1 MDIRPIGMLDS
12 GIGGITVLKEIKK
25 VLPKEDILYY
35 GDTLNFP
42 YGNKSK
48 DTIIKLTK
56 LGIDFLI
63 KKGVKA
69 IVIACGTATSQALE
83 EIKGNYKIP
92 IIGIIKPTIELISE
106 KKFKKIGV
114 IATEGTIRSNSW
126 ENNIKN
132 IDNNILVYNKACPML
147 APMAEEGWT
156 NNQIAKLAVSEY
168 LKELKEKNI
177 DSIILGCTHYPL
189 FKECIQKELGN
200 SVYLINTGEMTS
212 NKLKEILQKENML
225 KEKGKS
231 KVTVYL
237 TNMECNFKKMTNKY
251 LNEANLNLEIKKV

>member
-168 LKELKEKNI
+168 LKELKE
-177 DSIILGCTHYPL
+177 
-189 FKECIQKELGN
+189 
-200 SVYLINTGEMTS
+200 
-212 NKLKEILQKENML
+212 ILQKENML